1 MMINHDKLF
10 DMKMKEKF
18 KNEVYE
24 IPENINEEFEK
35 TLTMIIN
42 QEDKNMKKF
51 NKKKK
56 STVIA
61 ASIVCVLC
69 ASTIIMQTTF
79 AQEIVN
85 KIIKSLSLNNITI
98 FENKDY
104 KWEDQEI
111 PQAAKGKVFDK
122 DGKVIGKIT
131 LDNKDEMYNAN
142 GEQVFGIDTDGT
154 LITEAVQ
161 RKNAERNA
169 QENPVDDVIVKDS
182 KKLNGYTRFDVK
194 LPAYVP
200 EGFEFDYG
208 EFYKDDDGKI
218 VDEACAL
225 YFINHKTEET
235 IFISQTYICE
245 ESSAETA
252 FNNIKKVKVNGKD
265 AIVGDEGIVWEFN
278 GVRYLMYTYN
288 LGKDESI
295 KIAES
300 IQ

>member
-1 MMINHDKLF
+1 MMMNDDKLF
-10 DMKMKEKF
+10 DRKMKEKF
-18 KNEVYE
+18 KKEVFE
-24 IPENINEEFEK
+24 IPQNMNEEFEH
-35 TLTMIIN
+35 TLTWIKN
-42 QEDKNMKKF
+42 KEVSNMKKVSH
-51 NKKKK
+51 KKRVG
-56 STVIA
+56 VIA

-79 AQEIVN
+79 AQEIVD

-111 PQAAKGKVFDK
+111 PESAKGKVFDK
-122 DGKVIGKIT
+122 DGHVIEKIT

-142 GEQVFGIDTDGT
+142 REKVFGVDPDGT

-161 RKNAERNA
+161 RENLERNA

-200 EGFEFDYG
+200 KGFEFDYG
-208 EFYKDDDGKI
+208 EFYKDDNGEI
-218 VDEACAL
+218 FDEACAL

-252 FNNIKKVKVNGKD
+252 FNNIKKVKVNGKE
-265 AIVGDEGIVWEFN
+265 AIVGDEGIVWEAN

-288 LGKDESI
+288 LGTDESV